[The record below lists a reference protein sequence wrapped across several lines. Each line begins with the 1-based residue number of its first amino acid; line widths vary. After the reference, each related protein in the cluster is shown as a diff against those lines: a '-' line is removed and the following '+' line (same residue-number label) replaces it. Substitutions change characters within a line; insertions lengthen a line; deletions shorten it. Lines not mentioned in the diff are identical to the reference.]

1 MKSRLRRRAIVLS
14 VSSVLIALAT
24 SCGSSLPSGTA
35 RTPAAQRD
43 ARVVAYD
50 SMVSAD
56 MGVLNLDFSH
66 KFTCM
71 RRDLCVGQLQDIRD
85 AASSFQRDLHNTQ
98 TPETISQPAANL
110 KVAVQHFI
118 DQADAALIA
127 MQQAGSDYIHASNTV
142 GINALNKAAAE
153 VLCWPASVI
162 ADEAPESR
170 TGYVCS
176 GS

>member
-1 MKSRLRRRAIVLS
+1 MKSGLRRRAIVLY

-35 RTPAAQRD
+35 RTPAAHRD

-56 MGVLNLDFSH
+56 MGALNLDFSH

-98 TPETISQPAANL
+98 TPEAISQPAANL

-142 GINALNKAAAE
+142 GISALNKAAAE

-170 TGYVCS
+170 TGYLCS

>member
-1 MKSRLRRRAIVLS
+1 MKSGLRRRAIVLY

-56 MGVLNLDFSH
+56 MGALNLDFSH

-85 AASSFQRDLHNTQ
+85 AASSFQRDLHNMKHLR
-98 TPETISQPAANL
+98 P
-110 KVAVQHFI
+110 
-118 DQADAALIA
+118 
-127 MQQAGSDYIHASNTV
+127 
-142 GINALNKAAAE
+142 
-153 VLCWPASVI
+153 SVS
-162 ADEAPESR
+162 PPR
-170 TGYVCS
+170 T
-176 GS
+176 

>member
-1 MKSRLRRRAIVLS
+1 MKSRPRRRAIVLY

-24 SCGSSLPSGTA
+24 SCGSSLPGGTA
-35 RTPAAQRD
+35 RTPVAQRD

>member
-1 MKSRLRRRAIVLS
+1 ATLPWRAD
-14 VSSVLIALAT
+14 
-24 SCGSSLPSGTA
+24 
-35 RTPAAQRD
+35 RTPVAQRD
-43 ARVVAYD
+43 AGVVAHCC
-50 SMVSAD
+50 MVSDD

-127 MQQAGSDYIHASNTV
+127 MQQAGSD
-142 GINALNKAAAE
+142 
-153 VLCWPASVI
+153 
-162 ADEAPESR
+162 
-170 TGYVCS
+170 
-176 GS
+176 

>member
-1 MKSRLRRRAIVLS
+1 MKSRLRRRAIVVY
-14 VSSVLIALAT
+14 VSSVLIAPAT
-24 SCGSSLPSGTA
+24 RCGSSLPSGAA
-35 RTPAAQRD
+35 RTPVAERD

-71 RRDLCVGQLQDIRD
+71 RGDLCVGQLQDIRD

-110 KVAVQHFI
+110 KVAVQHCI
-118 DQADAALIA
+118 AQADAALIA
-127 MQQAGSDYIHASNTV
+127 MQQAGTV
-142 GINALNKAAAE
+142 
-153 VLCWPASVI
+153 
-162 ADEAPESR
+162 
-170 TGYVCS
+170 
-176 GS
+176 

>member
-1 MKSRLRRRAIVLS
+1 M
-14 VSSVLIALAT
+14 
-24 SCGSSLPSGTA
+24 
-35 RTPAAQRD
+35 
-43 ARVVAYD
+43 
-50 SMVSAD
+50 
-56 MGVLNLDFSH
+56 
-66 KFTCM
+66 
-71 RRDLCVGQLQDIRD
+71 
-85 AASSFQRDLHNTQ
+85 Q
-98 TPETISQPAANL
+98 TPEAISQPAANL

-170 TGYVCS
+170 TGYLCS